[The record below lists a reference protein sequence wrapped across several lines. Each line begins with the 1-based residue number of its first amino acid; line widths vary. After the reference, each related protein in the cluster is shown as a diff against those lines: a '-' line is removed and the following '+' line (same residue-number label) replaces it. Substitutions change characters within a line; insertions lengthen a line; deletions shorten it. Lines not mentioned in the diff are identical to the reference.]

1 MQSNDT
7 MCTVNWE
14 CISQPFHITVL
25 ITGKQLQC
33 LKQVHEETYDSSS
46 WLNDKV

>member
-14 CISQPFHITVL
+14 CISQPFHITVS